1 MYTKIDQLQI
11 ELSHFDII
19 ALSETWL
26 TPNIKDTD
34 IMFLNYQSP
43 FRKDRLNNNY
53 GGVIVY
59 VRDNLPCKRLDLE
72 IQGLE
77 CIWLEVKLKRKTVLF
92 GLFYRPPSSTHD
104 IDDKIEQSLDLA
116 SENNAFDIIVAGDFN
131 LNYLDN
137 LGRNK
142 VFSLFS
148 QFNLSQIINEPTHF
162 TETSSSLI
170 DLIFTKDTSNIALSG
185 VGEAFLEQ
193 NVRYHCPVFGIFKY
207 DKPKHQCYKRKIW
220 KYDNGNFE
228 LLKQYILEIDWH
240 SLANENINIYAETFT
255 NKLLELCTNTIP
267 NKIVTIRPSDPP
279 WFTCYL
285 RKLIRKRKRAHKKAK
300 LQNTVECWRKFRK
313 LRNDTVNSVK
323 RAKKN
328 LNDKLASQ
336 LESKNISSKDWWKT
350 FKILIRKDKTDPIP
364 ALVHNGFSVTDPS
377 EKANIF
383 NSPYVVKMGSREHEC

>member
-1 MYTKIDQLQI
+1 MILRAIQGQRILILSSFSSAESTIDMSVFEDNFSVVHYNIPSLYTKTDQLQI

-26 TPNIKDTD
+26 SPHIKDTD

-59 VRDNLPCKRLDLE
+59 VRDNLPCKRRFDLE

-142 VFSLFS
+142 VYSLFS
-148 QFNLSQIINEPTHF
+148 QFNQSQIIKEPTHF

-170 DLIFTKDTSNIALSG
+170 DLIFTRDTSNIALSG
-185 VGEAFLEQ
+185 IGEAFLEQ
-193 NVRYHCPVFGIFKY
+193 HVRYHCPVFVIFKY

-228 LLKQYILEIDWH
+228 LLKQYILEFDWL
-240 SLANENINIYAETFT
+240 SLVNE
-255 NKLLELCTNTIP
+255 
-267 NKIVTIRPSDPP
+267 
-279 WFTCYL
+279 
-285 RKLIRKRKRAHKKAK
+285 RKYKHIC
-300 LQNTVECWRKFRK
+300 QNV
-313 LRNDTVNSVK
+313 
-323 RAKKN
+323 
-328 LNDKLASQ
+328 
-336 LESKNISSKDWWKT
+336 
-350 FKILIRKDKTDPIP
+350 
-364 ALVHNGFSVTDPS
+364 
-377 EKANIF
+377 
-383 NSPYVVKMGSREHEC
+383 Y